1 MNNLPLLI
9 GSLYGLQISFV
20 VAPYIHMYTY
30 TSICIVP
37 QVDVFAP
44 VVLEDALGG
53 REGKEG
59 WLGGAVEYS
68 QKSASKHVYCIN
80 SLKRDIVF
88 LMRICASSVHA
99 SYSFPTEPPMPYI
112 AHSQKSRPQYIY
124 QIKALHCIQ
133 YYTVLVRLGTAS
145 VKVRLGRLSDQVA
158 TAAMAANTTPA
169 IITAGS
175 TLRTPAAAVAS
186 NSVLMPICTV
196 FCRQLH
202 ALVEERRESEREKE
216 GGREGRREGK
226 RESARA
232 RASETERQRAAPRVC
247 CFRASIPCW
256 RRVS

>member
-1 MNNLPLLI
+1 
-9 GSLYGLQISFV
+9 
-20 VAPYIHMYTY
+20 MYTY